1 MGVAGAMLMPSTM
14 SILIVTFP
22 NENERRRA
30 MSVFALASVVGL
42 VGGPLVG
49 GLLIERLQWQAI
61 FWLNI
66 PFVIAGA
73 ALALIYVSESRGP
86 ARSLDVVGSGLTL
99 VCCTAFLGALILAP
113 SSSLRL
119 WAPIALVG
127 GVTLALSI
135 AWQRTARDPLIPLAL
150 FRDPRFVGSC
160 MALFLLQAALAGL
173 LLMFTQYLQ
182 LVLGYSPDFSALAL
196 LPVVVAMIAVQ
207 PIAVGLKSGQEW
219 ALQLGLVTIAVSL
232 VGIALMGQAATF
244 PMLVLPL
251 LGFGIGAGLA
261 QPAAMTILT
270 GAIPKEHAG
279 VGSAVGDTILQ
290 IGAAFGVAGIGA
302 IHAGL
307 FRRWMEEVAPI
318 THSLGEVLTSA
329 APDQVVVTAKQVFV
343 DSMGWAL
350 GVAAALTLLAAAA
363 ATLLIRGTARVELS
377 QPEGHDLQRT

>member
-1 MGVAGAMLMPSTM
+1 
-14 SILIVTFP
+14 
-22 NENERRRA
+22 
-30 MSVFALASVVGL
+30 
-42 VGGPLVG
+42 
-49 GLLIERLQWQAI
+49 
-61 FWLNI
+61 
-66 PFVIAGA
+66 
-73 ALALIYVSESRGP
+73 
-86 ARSLDVVGSGLTL
+86 
-99 VCCTAFLGALILAP
+99 
-113 SSSLRL
+113 
-119 WAPIALVG
+119 
-127 GVTLALSI
+127 
-135 AWQRTARDPLIPLAL
+135 
-150 FRDPRFVGSC
+150 
-160 MALFLLQAALAGL
+160 
-173 LLMFTQYLQ
+173 MFTQYLQ